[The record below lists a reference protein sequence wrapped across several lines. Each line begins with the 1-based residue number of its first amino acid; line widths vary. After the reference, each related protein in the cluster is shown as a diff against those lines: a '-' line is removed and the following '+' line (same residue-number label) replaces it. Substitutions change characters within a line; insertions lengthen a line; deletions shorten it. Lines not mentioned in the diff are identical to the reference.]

1 MLKWFTPV
9 VLAASAIAGAYGF
22 VTALSSLKEARS
34 TIKQL
39 EAQVQALESRTAQIK
54 EVVIVQQQ
62 KQQESNRELQ
72 EAIKQEPD
80 WSSAVVPDAVASG
93 LCQYVQCT

>member
-9 VLAASAIAGAYGF
+9 VLAAAVFAGAYAF

-39 EAQVQALESRTAQIK
+39 EAQVQVLESRTVQIK
-54 EVVIVQQQ
+54 EIVVVQQQ

-80 WSSAVVPDAVASG
+80 WSSAAVPAAVASG

>member
-1 MLKWFTPV
+1 MLKWFTPIALTV
-9 VLAASAIAGAYGF
+9 SVFAGAYAF

-39 EAQVQALESRTAQIK
+39 EAQVQALESRTVQIK
-54 EVVIVQQQ
+54 EIVVVQQQ

-80 WSSAVVPDAVASG
+80 WSSAAVPDPVATG